1 MAITGEQNMEE
12 QQLWNSFIEGNNN
25 SLETIYR
32 RYFDDLFNYGNKW
45 LKDTT
50 LTEDSIQDLFIK
62 LLKNRHNLSSTT
74 SIRYYLYRSFRS
86 TVLDK
91 IKSNNKA
98 RFVDSPGEH
107 LFLFELSPE
116 NQLIAQQEHHA
127 LRNKLTVALKTLTPR
142 QREVIFLRY
151 IEGFS
156 YQEVADM
163 MDLTAKGTYKLV
175 ARAIEALKDQMTGA
189 TTFLILELIAWL
201 GSR

>member
-1 MAITGEQNMEE
+1 MGITGNQNMEE
-12 QQLWNSFIEGNNN
+12 QALWNSFIGGNDN

-45 LKDTT
+45 LKDTS

-62 LLKNRHNLSSTT
+62 MLKNRHNLSSTT

-107 LFLFELSPE
+107 LFVFELSPE
-116 NQLIAQQEHHA
+116 NQLIAQQDHRMLHQ
-127 LRNKLTVALKTLTPR
+127 KLTVALKALTPR

-163 MDLTAKGTYKLV
+163 MELTAKGTYKLV

-189 TTFLILELIAWL
+189 TTLLILACIAWL